1 MPLDYLPYNLYQFE
15 TIVEL
20 PPALL
25 VRVIMHE
32 LCLFH
37 LHLLPRRSQAHADE
51 LFVCSLW
58 FDDSYLIEFS
68 STSLSLIHHT

>member
-37 LHLLPRRSQAHADE
+37 LHLLPAALKLMQ
-51 LFVCSLW
+51 
-58 FDDSYLIEFS
+58 
-68 STSLSLIHHT
+68 TSCLSIHRGLMTRI